1 MSAGKVLEFNDS
13 STSNTIMSIGQTGL
27 NLNSLLITNLADALN
42 DNDALNRQTADA
54 RYEPLASGAILS
66 KNGIDFTNDAE
77 IVIQGDMSSAK
88 PITFTDSSSS
98 LPKLSIQ

>member
-1 MSAGKVLEFNDS
+1 
-13 STSNTIMSIGQTGL
+13 MSIGQTGI

-42 DNDALNRQTADA
+42 DTDALNRQTADA
-54 RYEPLASGAILS
+54 RYEQIASGVILS

-88 PITFTDSSSS
+88 HITFTDSNTS
-98 LPKLSIQ
+98 LPKISIQ